1 METTEQIAAYFDRLW
16 PLHRSLTGVGVQQTL
31 DILSELLPL
40 QRLEI
45 PSGTP
50 VFDWVVP
57 KEWLVRAAYVVT
69 PAGEKILDVQD
80 NNLHLLNYSA
90 PFRGRMTRAELDQ
103 HLYSL
108 PEQPTAIPYV
118 TSYYQPRWGFCL
130 AHQQRQALPEGEYE
144 VVIDT
149 EFLDGSLTLAE
160 AILPGS
166 SGQEVLISTYICH
179 PSLANNEL
187 SGPLVAAFLYRRLA
201 QLADRRLTYR
211 FVFLPE
217 TIGSIAYLQQHG
229 QHFKEKLVAGYV
241 VTCAGDRGPFTF
253 KRSRRGQ
260 SVADRA
266 AEYVLKKRFAGA
278 AKILDFFPAGSDER
292 QYCSPGFNLPVGS
305 IMRTMYGCYPEY
317 HTSLDNRDFIS
328 FDALQESID
337 VYAEVCSVLEHNRI
351 YRNRIMYGEP
361 NLGKRGL
368 YPTVGAAKD
377 TAQKVAAMMWFLNLA
392 DGAHDQLAIAER
404 SKVDFQVLNDMAGKC
419 LEAGLVELVAEL

>member
-1 METTEQIAAYFDRLW
+1 
-16 PLHRSLTGVGVQQTL
+16 V
-31 DILSELLPL
+31 
-40 QRLEI
+40 
-45 PSGTP
+45 
-50 VFDWVVP
+50 
-57 KEWLVRAAYVVT
+57 KAAYVVT
-69 PAGEKILDVQD
+69 PSREKILDVQE
-80 NNLHLLNYSA
+80 NNLHLLNYSV
-90 PFRGRMTRAELDQ
+90 PFRGRMTREELDQ
-103 HLYSL
+103 HLYSI
-108 PEQPTAIPYV
+108 PEMPTAIPYV

-160 AILPGS
+160 AVLPGS
-166 SGQEVLISTYICH
+166 SGREVLISTYICH
-179 PSLANNEL
+179 PSMANNEL

-201 QLADRRLTYR
+201 HLADRRLTYR

-229 QHFKEKLVAGYV
+229 QHFKEKLIAGYV
-241 VTCAGDRGPFTF
+241 VTCAGDRGPFTY

-266 AEYVLKKRFAGA
+266 AEYVLKKRFADST
-278 AKILDFFPAGSDER
+278 KILDFFPAGSDER
-292 QYCSPGFNLPVGS
+292 QYCSPGFDLPVGS

-337 VYAEVCSVLEHNRI
+337 VYAEVCNVLENNLT

-361 NLGKRGL
+361 NLGRRGL

-392 DGAHDQLAIAER
+392 DGAHDLLAVAER
-404 SKVDFQVLNDMAGKC
+404 SKMDFWALKDVAEKC
-419 LEAGLVELVAEL
+419 LEAGLVELVAEA